1 MFALK
6 SMQLRGTQLGGWDL
20 SCQIPRKSTAV
31 PNRASSEE
39 MMIFGTG
46 ENVSAST
53 ASRAGNRVSV
63 ARDPPDKGDGRH
75 GGRLRLTAHSR
86 TVND

>member
-53 ASRAGNRVSV
+53 ASLEVIGQPWLEIHLIWAM
-63 ARDPPDKGDGRH
+63 ADGC
-75 GGRLRLTAHSR
+75 
-86 TVND
+86 V